1 MFEMAGG
8 RVALMDALRKQFLV
22 DGRSEIAE
30 KIASVIS
37 LREYYTHE
45 PIFTQGEKGGDICL
59 ILSGKVSIHVDE
71 REVAIV
77 SAGMHVGEIGMLDPV
92 NGRSATVVAL
102 ETVVAAHITQARFI
116 DLAKPY
122 PELWRR
128 LALELVHRLVNAQ
141 RKG

>member
-1 MFEMAGG
+1 MYQMAGG
-8 RVALMDALRKQFLV
+8 RVALMEALRKQFLV

-30 KIASVIS
+30 KIASVMS
-37 LREYYTHE
+37 LREYDAKE
-45 PIFTQGEKGGDICL
+45 ALFSQGERGGDICL
-59 ILSGKVSIHVDE
+59 ILSGKVSIHVDK

-77 SAGMHVGEIGMLDPV
+77 NAGMHVGEIGMLDPP

-102 ETVVAAHITQARFI
+102 DTVVAAHITQARFI
-116 DLAKPY
+116 DLAKSH

-128 LALELVHRLVNAQ
+128 LALELAHRLVNAQ

>member
-30 KIASVIS
+30 KIASVII
-37 LREYYTHE
+37 LREYDAHE
-45 PIFTQGEKGGDICL
+45 PIFTQGERGGDICL
-59 ILSGKVSIHVDE
+59 ILSGKASIHVDG

-77 SAGMHVGEIGMLDPV
+77 SAGMHVGEIGMLDPG

-102 ETVVAAHITQARFI
+102 DTVVAAHIPQARFI
-116 DLAKPY
+116 DLAKSY